1 MNNFICYLCLTDEQD
16 DYDIVAYSRRYMG
29 FNKKYISVGSTKS
42 RYMSLS
48 IFEIL
53 MNRLI
58 LNGWD

>member
-1 MNNFICYLCLTDEQD
+1 MNNFICYLCLDDEQC
-16 DYDIVAYSRRYMG
+16 DYDIVAYSRRRRG
-29 FNKKYISVGSTKS
+29 FNKKYILVGSTKT